1 MDFIT
6 NSYSLFFALGG
17 LLGGVLL
24 MRLITNQDKT
34 IITKLTTNLAVSE
47 EKLRQFQ
54 NKENEFNQLQQ
65 LYVEA
70 KTKMPN

>member
-17 LLGGVLL
+17 LLAGVLL

-34 IITKLTTNLAVSE
+34 IITKLSTNLAV
-47 EKLRQFQ
+47 
-54 NKENEFNQLQQ
+54 
-65 LYVEA
+65 
-70 KTKMPN
+70 